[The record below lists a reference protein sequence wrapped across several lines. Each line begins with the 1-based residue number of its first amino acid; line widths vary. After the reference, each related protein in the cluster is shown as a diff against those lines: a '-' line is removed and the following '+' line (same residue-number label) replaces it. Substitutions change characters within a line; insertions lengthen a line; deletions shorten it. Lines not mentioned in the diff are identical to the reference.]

1 MRDTRVAYACKT
13 DNAGRSASILNVC
26 VVHNAR
32 QHVTLRIRHN
42 IPLATFDLLAGVEA
56 AWPARFCCLDALT
69 IDDGRRRFF
78 IATAQPARDAK
89 EPFGEE
95 VKVAAVMKPVE
106 IILDS
111 REWW

>member
-1 MRDTRVAYACKT
+1 M
-13 DNAGRSASILNVC
+13 
-26 VVHNAR
+26 
-32 QHVTLRIRHN
+32 TLRIRN
-42 IPLATFDLLAGVEA
+42 DMPLPTLDLLAGVDA

-78 IATAQPARDAK
+78 IASAQPARDAK

-95 VKVAAVMKPVE
+95 VKVAAVTKPVE

-111 REWW
+111 CKRWKALRQQCLLAVSRGDILDSIPDLSQI

>member
-42 IPLATFDLLAGVEA
+42 MPLPTLDLLAGVDA
-56 AWPARFCCLDALT
+56 AWPTRFCCLDALT
-69 IDDGRRRFF
+69 VDDGRRRF
-78 IATAQPARDAK
+78 IISTAQPARDAN
-89 EPFGEE
+89 ERF
-95 VKVAAVMKPVE
+95 VE
-106 IILDS
+106 
-111 REWW
+111 